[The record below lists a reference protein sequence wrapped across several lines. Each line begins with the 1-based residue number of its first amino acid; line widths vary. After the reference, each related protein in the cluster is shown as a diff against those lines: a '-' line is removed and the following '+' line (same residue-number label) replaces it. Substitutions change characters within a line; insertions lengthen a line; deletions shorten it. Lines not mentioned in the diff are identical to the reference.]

1 MNTEMGVLWQEIWSD
16 VSTPAI
22 LWQFAVIGA
31 SLLAAWGINGA
42 LRAYV
47 MRQAPDTWKIAIG
60 GLNRVLF
67 PLSSFVFVIIGR
79 AILVHWQHIGLLTLA
94 SQLLLAMAAIRLFV
108 YALRS
113 IFSPGGWLKTL
124 ENIISFSIW
133 IILAFHLSGVL
144 PEIIETLEG
153 VKFSVSKT
161 PINLFQ
167 VLQAVLT
174 VVVTLLIALWISRLI
189 ENKFMTAQHISLN
202 MRVVLTKLTRILL
215 MFIAILIAL
224 SAVGLNLTLLSVFGG
239 ALGVGLG
246 FGLQKIA
253 SNYVSG
259 FIILLDKS
267 MQIGDV
273 ITAENH
279 YGVVSDLRSRYLVL
293 RKLDGTEVIIPNEI
307 LITNSVI
314 NHSFS
319 DRKARFMLP
328 IQISY
333 DSDLELAMRLMLEAA
348 NNHPRVTVEPKPA
361 VYLLSFG
368 DNGIDLNLNVWVP
381 NPEEGILELKSQIY
395 MAIWHQ
401 FKQNNISIPFPQR
414 DVRIIGGNA
423 DAIQV
428 FPNKPSDSQST
439 DDEQ

>member
-1 MNTEMGVLWQEIWSD
+1 MNTEMDVLWQEIWGD

-22 LWQFAVIGA
+22 FWQFAIIVA
-31 SLLAAWGINGA
+31 SLVSAWAVNGG

-47 MRQAPDTWKIAIG
+47 MRHAPDNWKIGIG
-60 GLNRVLF
+60 GINRVLF
-67 PLSSFVFVIIGR
+67 PLSSLLFVLMGK
-79 AILVHWQHIGLLTLA
+79 AILFHWQHIGLLTLA
-94 SQLLLAMAAIRLFV
+94 SKLLLAMAAIRLFV

-133 IILAFHLSGVL
+133 LILALHLSGVL
-144 PEIIETLEG
+144 PEIIETLED

-161 PINLFQ
+161 PVNLLQ

-189 ENKFMTAQHISLN
+189 ENRFMRAQHVSLN
-202 MRVVLTKLTRILL
+202 MRVVLTKLTRIVL
-215 MFIAILIAL
+215 MFIAILVAL

-314 NHSFS
+314 NHSFT
-319 DRKARFMLP
+319 DRKARVMLP

-333 DSDLELAMRLMLEAA
+333 DSDLELAMRLMQNAA
-348 NNHPRVTVEPKPA
+348 KNHPRVMVEPIPS
-361 VYLLSFG
+361 VHLLSFG
-368 DNGIDLNLNVWVP
+368 DNGIDLNLNIWVP
-381 NPEEGILELKSQIY
+381 DPEEGSAELKSQIY
-395 MAIWHQ
+395 MAIWRE
-401 FKQNNISIPFPQR
+401 FKQNNISIPYPQR
-414 DVRIIGGNA
+414 DVRIIAENA
-423 DAIQV
+423 ETV
-428 FPNKPSDSQST
+428 HVEPMPNP
-439 DDEQ
+439 